1 MAETS
6 SKSKLKRNK
15 PSVKDVQPG
24 MGSRGTPKRSHTTLF
39 SSGSTAETGR
49 SVWWTSKQLP
59 AVESLWALCALPCLE
74 NQHRDLVPD
83 LPHPSTARPTALKSG
98 EQRWCELS
106 EDVAPFPEPSPPSP
120 RTWSSPSPSPRELS
134 VQTEPVLDPAD
145 RQLSSRSG
153 QRPRPSLHG
162 WEGPA
167 AGPSRAGGDEGGRG
181 RQTGPVDTDQAKVSD
196 SRVPLQRKGEDREE
210 EEGQREG
217 EDEEEEEGQSSVG
230 GDGGAAGGAGL
241 QSCPMCLL
249 DFPVGFTQM
258 DCDGHLAQCLS
269 EVNVDMTW

>member
-1 MAETS
+1 MAETY

-24 MGSRGTPKRSHTTLF
+24 TGSRGTLKRSPTE
-39 SSGSTAETGR
+39 TAEAGR
-49 SVWWTSKQLP
+49 AAWWTSEPLP

-74 NQHRDLVPD
+74 NRHRDLVPD
-83 LPHPSTARPTALKSG
+83 LPHPSTARPTALRSG
-98 EQRWCELS
+98 EQRWCDLS

-120 RTWSSPSPSPRELS
+120 RTRSSPSPSPRELS
-134 VQTEPVLDPAD
+134 VQTQPVPDPAD
-145 RQLSSRSG
+145 RQLSSRGS

-162 WEGPA
+162 WEGPPSS
-167 AGPSRAGGDEGGRG
+167 AGPSRAGGGEGRRG
-181 RQTGPVDTDQAKVSD
+181 RETGPLLTGQAKVSD
-196 SRVPLQRKGEDREE
+196 GRVPLQRKGEDREE
-210 EEGQREG
+210 EEGQSR
-217 EDEEEEEGQSSVG
+217 VG